1 MGVTRIIKQ
10 RLLKVTL
17 EDNGTPGSMKRG
29 LGWAAY
35 RLYPVLYPGEFK
47 ESEKKVEKMKWLLLI
62 LSCTLLFGL
71 TEAWAV
77 DWKYYGQTQ
86 TASYFFDV
94 ESIIDQEKIVRVWV
108 KAVYSEEGRLEE
120 KRKLGGKYSN
130 LTDSRALVEID
141 CRNKWHDVAV
151 LIVYSMEG
159 EVIISDFRELER
171 DFRVPESILEAFCKT
186 LRQ

>member
-1 MGVTRIIKQ
+1 MMGVTRIIKQ

-47 ESEKKVEKMKWLLLI
+47 ESEKKVEKMKWL
-62 LSCTLLFGL
+62 LLFGL

-141 CRNKWHDVAV
+141 CKNKWHDVAV

>member
-1 MGVTRIIKQ
+1 
-10 RLLKVTL
+10 
-17 EDNGTPGSMKRG
+17 
-29 LGWAAY
+29 
-35 RLYPVLYPGEFK
+35 
-47 ESEKKVEKMKWLLLI
+47 MKWILLI
-62 LSCTLLFGL
+62 LSCTLLFGF

-94 ESIIDQEKIVRVWV
+94 ESIIRQRNIVKVWM

-141 CRNKWHDVAV
+141 CKNKWHDVAV